1 MPTEPASTRRAST
14 GRAPTDRRRVL
25 TAGVLFLVTFVSA
38 IAGVQLYAPV
48 LDDPGYVLGAG
59 ADTRV
64 VLGVLC
70 EVVLIAANLGTALAL
85 YPLLRRRAAGLAL
98 GYVVARVLECVFIAV
113 GMLCVLTVV
122 TLRLHSGELV
132 SSGAGTDVVSVS
144 AQTLVALRNWT
155 FLLGPGFVAGLGNGV
170 LLGWLLLRAGLV
182 PRAMAIVGIVGGSL
196 VALSGIGVL
205 FGLWSQGSPV
215 SAVAT
220 LPEIVWEAYLGIALT
235 FVTFTAGQ
243 RRRAANRIARKGPQ
257 PSAA

>member
-1 MPTEPASTRRAST
+1 MPTEPASTEPAST
-14 GRAPTDRRRVL
+14 EPASADRHRVL

-59 ADTRV
+59 ADTQV
-64 VLGVLC
+64 VPGVLC
-70 EVVLIAANLGTALAL
+70 EVVLIVANVGTALAL
-85 YPLLRRRAAGLAL
+85 YPLLRRRTEGLAL
-98 GYVVARVLECVFIAV
+98 GYVVARVIECVFIAV

-122 TLRLHSGELV
+122 TLRLHAGELAA
-132 SSGAGTDVVSVS
+132 SGAGPDVVSVS

-182 PRAMAIVGIVGGSL
+182 PRAMAVVGIAGGSL

-235 FVTFTAGQ
+235 FVTLTAGQ
-243 RRRAANRIARKGPQ
+243 RRRAANRLARRSPQ